1 MGINGGTGIV
11 GSGSVLG
18 GSGISLPK
26 GGGGGTPP
34 FSFGNALQFDGVN
47 DYVTHSNIAIGAAA
61 NFTISF
67 WFYNSNA
74 SWNNTIFGKSNNNS
88 FAFRLLSTTSF
99 RLWVRDFT
107 VPSMSLNTWYHCTI
121 IGSAAGIRLYLNGS
135 ESSSGLLATLSAIN
149 IDQIGK
155 YFTSAPA
162 YIFNGKLD
170 EIAIWNGTTGTA
182 QNAIDLY
189 NGGDGALASDI
200 IASPTAYWRMNG
212 VAGDSTAIDEQGT
225 YNGTLTNFDTDTC
238 WVAH

>member
-1 MGINGGTGIV
+1 MIGASFGNYAS
-11 GSGSVLG
+11 SGV
-18 GSGISLPK
+18 
-26 GGGGGTPP
+26 TP